1 MIRFH
6 YLNPPLRGAL
16 IVKKILGNPEYVKE
30 WEVGFFL
37 GELYKII
44 RGNQGEIKMVFQRLQ
59 EIRKLLVDELK
70 RIECKGDWDHILQQ
84 VGQFYQSGL
93 TSNN

>member
-30 WEVGFFL
+30 WEVEFFL

-44 RGNQGEIKMVFQRLQ
+44 RGN
-59 EIRKLLVDELK
+59 
-70 RIECKGDWDHILQQ
+70 
-84 VGQFYQSGL
+84 
-93 TSNN
+93 